1 MSERLSWLALLAV
14 LAVHFAMV
22 AYFFGE
28 QLPLPE
34 LAFNR
39 GDFAT
44 HANQVNKVIAGYQT
58 AGQHWV
64 YDVQLLAGAPN
75 GEMFD
80 ADVKGWELWT
90 WMLVELGYA
99 QGWAYNSYILL
110 IHLLLPVV
118 VYASARL
125 FRLDGWAATVATAF
139 AVLLWS
145 FDSFTHWM
153 WMIGTVT
160 YCAVAYGALL
170 PLALFHRWI
179 EPRWEGPGLW
189 AGARHKNQDRR
200 WPFALGCAL
209 AMAFGHLTHPYLF
222 FILVAPLLALYF
234 RAWLAE
240 RSLTAMQHAITI
252 GIAVFTV
259 AANWWWLKTALRFS
273 RYLLDSA
280 FYEQGGIEFV
290 WFDLL
295 GILHDASSQGMIGPR
310 VLIRLFALIAAIASL
325 RAWRAS
331 ADRRRLPFLV
341 LIVSMAALTFLGGYT
356 PFAQIQPYR
365 HNLPLGF
372 ALVIP
377 AGWWLTEAMRG
388 RPWRSLA
395 PTQRVLGFALGS
407 LAALGVLAE
416 VRYFFASTITQAQ
429 LLDDGR
435 TVPMN
440 SLGHNFTP
448 RYTYD
453 EQEDVEPVLAWITA
467 HDDGQG
473 RWLIQDQTFGEY
485 TMARTKAQVIGGFLV
500 RNIEHSD
507 ANWWRHAGRPP
518 YSAEKLAEYLQ
529 TYAVR
534 WVVLQK
540 YDLDPWWDKHPKLL
554 TRAGFV
560 DGWIFYQVN
569 VDTSLLSGRGRVEAE
584 LNRIE
589 VSRTDPNEDVLLRFH
604 WMETMRCRPDCE
616 IERAPVEGDRV
627 GFMRVPAPHP
637 RDFVIENSY
646 EWPE

>member
-1 MSERLSWLALLAV
+1 MSERWRAVYLPWLALLAV
-14 LAVHFAMV
+14 FAVHV
-22 AYFFGE
+22 WLVSYFFGD

-44 HANQVNKVIAGYQT
+44 HANQVHKVIAGLQT
-58 AGQHWV
+58 SGQHWV

-80 ADVKGWELWT
+80 ADVKGWEVFT
-90 WMLVELGYA
+90 WLLVELGCA
-99 QGWAYNSYILL
+99 QGWAFNLYILL
-110 IHLLLPVV
+110 IHLLLPAV

-125 FRLDGWAATVATAF
+125 FRLDRWAATLATGL

-170 PLALFHRWI
+170 PLALFYRWI
-179 EPRWEGPGLW
+179 E
-189 AGARHKNQDRR
+189 DRR

-222 FILVAPLLALYF
+222 FILAAPMIALYV
-234 RAWLAE
+234 RAWLVE
-240 RSLTAMQHAITI
+240 RSLGAMQHAGTI
-252 GIAVFTV
+252 AIAVFTIV
-259 AANWWWLKTALRFS
+259 ANWWWLKTALHFS

-290 WFDLL
+290 LFDLL
-295 GILHDASSQGMIGPR
+295 GVLHDSSSQGMIGPR
-310 VLIRLFALIAAIASL
+310 VLIRLFALIAAIACL
-325 RAWRAS
+325 RAWRDA
-331 ADRRRLPFLV
+331 ADRRRLPFFV
-341 LIVSMAALTFLGGYT
+341 LIVSMAALTFVGGYT

-365 HNLPLGF
+365 HNLPLAF

-377 AGWWLTEAMRG
+377 AGWWLTETVRA
-388 RPWRSLA
+388 RPWRALV
-395 PTQRVLGFALGS
+395 PTQRVLGAAFGL

-416 VRYFFASTITQAQ
+416 VRYFFAPTMDEHQV
-429 LLDDGR
+429 LDDG
-435 TVPMN
+435 TKVLMN
-440 SLGHNFTP
+440 SLGHNYTP

-453 EQEDVEPVLAWITA
+453 EQNEWENVLAWIAA

-473 RWLIQDQTFGEY
+473 RWLIQDQALGEY
-485 TMARTKAQVIGGFLV
+485 AMARTGAQVIGGFLV

-507 ANWWRHAGRPP
+507 ANWFRRAGAPP
-518 YSAEKLAEYLQ
+518 YREEALAEYLR
-529 TYAVR
+529 TYAIR

-540 YDLDPWWDKHPKLL
+540 YTLDPWWDQHPELV

-560 DGWIFYQVN
+560 DGWIFYQVH
-569 VDTSLLSGRGRVEAE
+569 VGSSLLSGRGRAAAQ
-584 LNRIE
+584 LNRI
-589 VSRTDPNEDVLLRFH
+589 SITRTNQNEDVLVRYH
-604 WMETMRCRPDCE
+604 WMETLRCRPDCE
-616 IERAPVEGDRV
+616 IERVPVDGDRV
-627 GFMRVPAPHP
+627 GFMRVLAPHP
-637 RDFVIENSY
+637 RDFVIENAY
-646 EWPE
+646 EW